1 MAEHRTL
8 RILTLSG
15 GVSRQPAAKR
25 SPYQAE
31 NLDNCLVSLE
41 RSVEKRPG
49 FSVLPGV
56 GSYDLSFLPASV
68 DPHFTW
74 FQLDRA
80 NRYLVIIDKN
90 AVKSTDKVMY
100 AIKVDEDSWEDYTPA
115 SQWDPTDSSL
125 QWDGIESFDE
135 SDDRYPLLL
144 LATAYESD
152 DTLLE
157 KYNTILGQGV
167 VDKSTREYLC
177 YGDTSARE
185 HLRSLQIGTNI
196 IFLNTEVYAGFTSGT
211 NGKKVGLNGL
221 NTTEVDDEGGKITY
235 FTTTK
240 IVKTTDGRMYN
251 EGYTPRDGEEMDPDW
266 TAQFIPVEDFVY
278 GDFEKPWLGQSV
290 RNFGELR
297 FPPDNNDWLANNS
310 NSTTSDSTA
319 RTMLSSYY
327 DSDLTYGNYVDGR
340 GRVVYCDAPYLS
352 LDAGYYRIISFPE
365 GNEYDDGF
373 DTYVGT
379 GKPYTQKVRT
389 PDYCSVLDSARMPHK
404 IVFNNGSF
412 SLKPIDWAARTVGD
426 RNTNPGPSPFL
437 TTEGEARH
445 VKLNAMANFR
455 DRLFIASGDVV
466 FSSQLGVIEDMW
478 IKDPSNVIVSDPI
491 DIRASSNSYAEITA
505 MLPYNQYLFINTK
518 GGVQFELK
526 GDNNLISPLTA
537 EVSSTTFYSTADLVD
552 PMQLGSQLYFFD
564 KERLYIYL
572 NQDSR
577 EFNTAVE
584 LSNSVRGYLPSSYQ
598 DATVAVSQNY
608 LMCVDADAQNHL
620 YVYCGR
626 FDGDKVAQSAF
637 WRYILS
643 EYDSIKGIKAWDE
656 YLYAVVLRSVEG
668 RTGWYIM
675 QGLLEQQDTN
685 TPRLD
690 SMSFLEITALN
701 TSARAVETSLIVPYI
716 IPSDDCYVVLSDE
729 FDGLSYS
736 VFRASDIL
744 PQGSSTRVTFSGI
757 DLTEHIGKS
766 VWVGTPFEM
775 RIDLSTQYLRDQN
788 FNIVEGVLN
797 LKTMQVRHS
806 NTGYY
811 KVIATRRN
819 RNNPLVSEFSATD
832 TETTDV
838 IDTDGVFTA
847 KIFGFSD
854 EVDISITNDKLSPCN
869 ITQIEIKSVF
879 NQKNSSIR

>member
-1 MAEHRTL
+1 MAEHKTL

-15 GVSRQPAAKR
+15 GVSRQPATKR

-49 FSVLPGV
+49 FSLLPGV
-56 GSYDLSFLPASV
+56 GTYDLSFLPASV

-80 NRYLVIIDKN
+80 NRYLIIVDKN
-90 AVKSTDKVMY
+90 ASRSTDKLMY
-100 AIKVDEDSWEDYTPA
+100 AIKVNEDSWENYTPA
-115 SQWDPTDSSL
+115 SQWDPTDSAL
-125 QWDGIESFDE
+125 QWDGIESFGE
-135 SDDRYPLLL
+135 EDDRYSLLL

-152 DTLLE
+152 ETLLE
-157 KYNTILGQGV
+157 RYNIILNQGV

-177 YGDTSARE
+177 YGTSSARN
-185 HLRSLQIGTNI
+185 HLRSLQIGTNLI
-196 IFLNTEVYAGFTSGT
+196 YLNTEVYAGFTSGT
-211 NGKKVGLNGL
+211 NGLKVGLNGL
-221 NTTEVDDEGGKITY
+221 NTTEVDTEGGKITY
-235 FTTTK
+235 YTTTR

-251 EGYTPRDGEEMDPDW
+251 QGYTLRDGEEFDSDW
-266 TAQFIPVEDFVY
+266 TAQFVPVEDFVY

-310 NSTTSDSTA
+310 NTDTSDTTS

-327 DSDLTYGNYVDGR
+327 DTDLTYGDYIDGR
-340 GRVVYCDAPYLS
+340 GRIVYCDAPYLS

-373 DTYVGT
+373 DVYVGT

-389 PDYCSVLDSARMPHK
+389 PDYCSVIDAARMPHK
-404 IVFNNGSF
+404 IVFNQGAF
-412 SLKPIDWAARTVGD
+412 SMTPIDWAARTVGD

-437 TTEGEARH
+437 TPDGEARH
-445 VKLNAMANFR
+445 VKLNAMSNFR

-505 MLPYNQYLFINTK
+505 MLPYNQYMFINTK
-518 GGVQFELK
+518 GGIQFELK
-526 GDNNLISPLTA
+526 GDSNLISPLTA
-537 EVSSTTFYSTADLVD
+537 EISSTTFYSTADLVD

-584 LSNSVRGYLPSSYQ
+584 LSNSVRGYLPETFQ

-608 LMCVDADAQNHL
+608 LMCVDGDAQNHL

-626 FDGDKVAQSAF
+626 FDGDQVAQSAF
-637 WRYILS
+637 WRYIVS
-643 EYDSIKGIKAWDE
+643 EYDSIKGIKAWDK
-656 YLYAVVLRSVEG
+656 YLYCIVLRSMEG
-668 RTGWYIM
+668 RTGWYLM
-675 QGLLEQQDTN
+675 QGLLEQQDVN
-685 TPRLD
+685 IPRMD
-690 SMSFLEITALN
+690 SMSLLEISSANTTAR
-701 TSARAVETSLIVPYI
+701 SVETSLTVPYI
-716 IPSDDCYVVLSDE
+716 VPSDDCYVVLSDE

-736 VFRASDIL
+736 VFRASEIL
-744 PQGSSTRVTFSGI
+744 AQGSSTRVTFSGI

-766 VWVGTPFEM
+766 VWVGVPYEM
-775 RIDLSTQYLRDQN
+775 RIDLSTQYVRDQN

-806 NTGYY
+806 DTGYY

-819 RNNPLVSEFSATD
+819 RNNPLISEFSATE
-832 TETTDV
+832 TETTDS
-838 IDTDGVFTA
+838 IDADGVFTA